1 MADPEIGLPRTSS
14 DLEDG
19 NNADLPVAH
28 HTRKASI
35 HDKDYSAD
43 SSSRSSAT
51 DGNGPIEWHYL
62 TWNTDLPP
70 PAFSTVKDVDQTKLP
85 SPATYEKYISPFT
98 WSPARK
104 RFITWLSCAATT
116 LTAYVAGSYTA
127 ADTQMEEYWHV
138 SHVAIT
144 VGVTIFTTGF
154 GLAPMVLAPF
164 SEINGRR
171 PMFVVTGVLF
181 VILQLCCAVTRSYPG
196 MLVARFFV
204 GCMSSTFSTMVGGV
218 VSDIY
223 HAEDRNTAMALFS
236 GAALFGTGLGPLISG
251 FIATRTTWRWIFY
264 SQVIADALLMVCIVL
279 FFKETRGSVLLSRKA
294 KKINKYYE
302 QLEALGIV
310 GVHMPAMSD
319 MEKPLQQTDMEK
331 PVLRRIRWKVTSDE
345 ERASLATMIGVSI
358 YRPFHLLFTEPTVF
372 FFSLW
377 ISFAWAVLYLTF
389 GAIPLVF
396 INHHGFTLDQAGA
409 VFTAISIAGIIST
422 IIAIT
427 AEKYLR
433 RTRPELLKSP
443 EGRLWP
449 ACIQSILLPIG
460 LFWFAWTQF
469 SSIPWIVPTLAI
481 GCATMGIYSIY
492 LAVFN
497 YLADTY
503 HKYASSAL
511 AAQSMCRNL
520 LGGALPLFV
529 DQMFNGMTYQGAG
542 SLLGGLGLILTAVPF
557 VLAIWGPQIRKRSK
571 IASQIM
577 QDD

>member
-1 MADPEIGLPRTSS
+1 MADAEIELPRTSS
-14 DLEDG
+14 DHENG
-19 NNADLPVAH
+19 NNAGLPIAH
-28 HTRKASI
+28 DAHKTSSI
-35 HDKDYSAD
+35 HDKDDSAR
-43 SSSRSSAT
+43 SSSRSSAI
-51 DGNGPIEWHYL
+51 DGDVPIAWHYL
-62 TWNTDLPP
+62 TWNTVLPP
-70 PAFSTVKDVDQTKLP
+70 PAFTTVKDVDQTKLP
-85 SPATYEKYISPFT
+85 SPASYEKYISPFT

-127 ADTQMEEYWHV
+127 GDAQMMEYWGV

-144 VGVTIFTTGF
+144 VGVTIFTCGF
-154 GLAPMVLAPF
+154 GIAPMVLAPF

-204 GCMSSTFSTMVGGV
+204 GCTSSTFSTMVGGV

-223 HAEDRNTAMALFS
+223 HAENRNTAMSLFS
-236 GAALFGTGLGPLISG
+236 GAALFGTGLGPLVSG

-264 SQVIADALLMVCIVL
+264 SQVIADAVLMVGIVL
-279 FFKETRGSVLLSRKA
+279 FFKETRGSVLISRKA

-302 QLEALGIV
+302 ELEALGIV
-310 GVHMPAMSD
+310 GVHMPAASD
-319 MEKPLQQTDMEK
+319 TEK
-331 PVLRRIRWKVTSDE
+331 PVLQRIRWKVKSDE
-345 ERASLATMIGVSI
+345 ERASLGTMIGVSI

-372 FFSLW
+372 FFSVW
-377 ISFAWAVLYLTF
+377 ISFSWAVLYLTF

-396 INHHGFTLDQAGA
+396 QDKHGFTLDQAGA
-409 VFTAISIAGIIST
+409 VFAAISIAGIIST
-422 IIAIT
+422 IVAILL
-427 AEKYLR
+427 EKFLR
-433 RTRPELLKSP
+433 RTRPELLKTP

-449 ACIQSILLPIG
+449 ACIQSVLLPIG

-469 SSIPWIVPTLAI
+469 SHIPWIVPALAI

-520 LGGALPLFV
+520 IGGALPLFV
-529 DQMFNGMTYQGAG
+529 NQMFKGMTYQGA
-542 SLLGGLGLILTAVPF
+542 SSFLGGIGLVLTAVPF

-571 IASQIM
+571 IASQIL